1 MLEKF
6 VELIINC
13 IYDLSVDNISKETDK
28 LIDRIKKSIF
38 KSKLKRHIKK
48 DLNIDFSKGIFGD
61 AFLVLGPGF
70 FNHSELS

>member
-48 DLNIDFSKGIFGD
+48 DLNIERHMWRLWLFYHDNSK
-61 AFLVLGPGF
+61 
-70 FNHSELS
+70 S

>member
-28 LIDRIKKSIF
+28 LIDRIKKSVRAWLF
-38 KSKLKRHIKK
+38 QPFRVQ
-48 DLNIDFSKGIFGD
+48 LNQPI
-61 AFLVLGPGF
+61 
-70 FNHSELS
+70 

>member
-48 DLNIDFSKGIFGD
+48 D
-61 AFLVLGPGF
+61 
-70 FNHSELS
+70 